1 MDDTLTETIGIFTI
15 SCRCS
20 YNDFWW
26 ISLHTESLH
35 LKNITIHGRDR
46 AVLFFDTKCI
56 ELKKLLEDWD
66 DTSQRPSFSGD
77 DILYSD

>member
-1 MDDTLTETIGIFTI
+1 MEDIFTKTIGIFTI
-15 SCRCS
+15 DCRHL
-20 YNDFWW
+20 YNNMWW
-26 ISLHTESLH
+26 VSLYTKNVH
-35 LKNITIHGRDR
+35 LKNVVIHGREK

-77 DILYSD
+77 DILYSN